1 LPDGDLADTS
11 KQCKSIRPAGRFDGL
26 NGGSTVKLRGWRVKR
41 ATRHWAAPRLAAPP
55 VAERTGKHERDTGM
69 TTSFDDIGYEDFRRM
84 AGDAS
89 LSVQE
94 KIGFPDSYRAG
105 YEDAI
110 FKDITDK
117 LTNLHSEAQT
127 VLDIGPGCAGLPRL
141 LIDHCAA
148 REDSLVLVDSPEML
162 AHLPDASGVSKIAGF
177 YPDCDEALAP
187 WLGKFDAILCY
198 SVFHYIF
205 VEASFWKFLDYSL
218 QLLAPG
224 GQMLIGDI
232 PNVSKRKRF
241 FASETGIRFHQAF
254 MNTTDEPKVD
264 FRAVER
270 DRIDD
275 AVMLGVIMRVRA
287 QGCDAYWL
295 PQSPSLP
302 MANRR
307 EDILI
312 VKP

>member
-1 LPDGDLADTS
+1 M
-11 KQCKSIRPAGRFDGL
+11 
-26 NGGSTVKLRGWRVKR
+26 VV
-41 ATRHWAAPRLAAPP
+41 
-55 VAERTGKHERDTGM
+55 ERTDKDKRGTGM
-69 TTSFDDIGYEDFRRM
+69 TSSFDDIGYEDFRRM
-84 AGDAS
+84 AGDGS
-89 LSVQE
+89 LSAHE

-105 YEDAI
+105 YEKAI
-110 FKDITDK
+110 FTDITNK
-117 LTNLHSEAQT
+117 LSNLHGEGKT

-141 LIDHCAA
+141 LMDHSAA
-148 REDSLVLVDSPEML
+148 RGHSLVLVDSAEML
-162 AHLPDASGVSKIAGF
+162 AHLPDAAGVSKIAAF
-177 YPDCDEALAP
+177 YPDCEEALAP

-241 FASETGIRFHQAF
+241 FASDTGIRFHQAF
-254 MNTTDEPKVD
+254 MKTTDVPQVD
-264 FRAVER
+264 FRAVEPGK
-270 DRIDD
+270 IDD
-275 AVMLGVIMRVRA
+275 AVILGVIMRARA

-295 PQSPSLP
+295 PQSPTLP

-307 EDILI
+307 EDVLI
-312 VKP
+312 VRP